1 MDGFLPRPTTG
12 QKHQPPMQTCCR
24 FISRGGMPCM
34 QSAIVLWQ
42 IRPSVRSSFIIFNQS
57 IISIY
62 CSKYMVKRINVNVTQ
77 YNVSRTERLK
87 STNSCPGKKTKM
99 KKRSETQ
106 TLHARWLSQ
115 THRQDLLQHTVPQ
128 LASTHCN
135 KFFKNI

>member
-12 QKHQPPMQTCCR
+12 QKHQPPMQTYCQ

-42 IRPSVRSSFIIFNQS
+42 IRPSVRPSVRSSFIIFNQS

-87 STNSCPGKKTKM
+87 STNSCPEGT
-99 KKRSETQ
+99 RCFSPSVRPSVCH
-106 TLHARWLSQ
+106 TLLVYRNERTYRRTLS
-115 THRQDLLQHTVPQ
+115 
-128 LASTHCN
+128 A
-135 KFFKNI
+135 IW